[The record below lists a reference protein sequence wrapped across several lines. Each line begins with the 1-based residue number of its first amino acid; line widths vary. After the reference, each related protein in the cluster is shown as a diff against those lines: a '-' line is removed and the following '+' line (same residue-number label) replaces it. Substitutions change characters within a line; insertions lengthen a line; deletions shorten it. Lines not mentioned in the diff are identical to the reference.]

1 MAFPLATESPRIRA
15 SRQTPNPRSVFAVKG
30 GVRRTR
36 PRAKNDGLPAP
47 RKVWSRIPLCR
58 IRESPPAPLPTAV
71 ATMLLPR
78 YFYQDLA
85 RGKQRRSPRRNF
97 RGAERPPFQLS
108 LTRGGPRR
116 HTCPPVPTLRGL
128 VF

>member
-1 MAFPLATESPRIRA
+1 LFVFSVLCCLIYKDVPIASARA
-15 SRQTPNPRSVFAVKG
+15 REQ
-30 GVRRTR
+30 
-36 PRAKNDGLPAP
+36 KNDGFPAP
-47 RKVWSRIPLCR
+47 RKVWSRVPLCR